1 MSLDHLLTV
10 AEAARIL
17 NVSTGT
23 VYRKVKNGDWPAR
36 QEADGHGIRFTI
48 EHLDQIKLLGQK
60 QPRKSNDRRKSARVR
75 ELFNR
80 KDAA

>member
-10 AEAARIL
+10 QEAARIL

-23 VYRKVKNGDWPAR
+23 VYRKVKAGTWPAR
-36 QEADGHGIRFTI
+36 QEADGHGIRFTPD
-48 EHLDQIKLLGQK
+48 HLETITQLGQK
-60 QPRKSNDRRKSARVR
+60 PARKTNDRRKSARVR
-75 ELFNR
+75 ELLTR